1 MEDKYLG
8 GVLLSLKMGRPTD
21 NPKTDKITVRL
32 DNESSQTLK
41 SYCEKHQVGKGE
53 AIRRALKK
61 LKSELK

>member
-1 MEDKYLG
+1 M
-8 GVLLSLKMGRPTD
+8 SSKMGRPTD